1 MVSNERTQASS
12 WIWDE
17 EDDTV
22 LSLSRRVTYAT
33 GLLAHRDHMLSDNQ
47 PLHFEHAEPWQ
58 VASTNKYSCNCHY
71 YQGWCIFSWWA
82 LSATS

>member
-58 VASTNKYSCNCHY
+58 VASNSNKC
-71 YQGWCIFSWWA
+71 
-82 LSATS
+82 